1 MYVQLF
7 AALFALNVLAAPQA
21 AGEPSSSP
29 DSDLVTIDG
38 VQVDSAILSSPM
50 LDIFLDEFLLNSTRP
65 QQPERPEQPE
75 QSEQPEQQRVRRQEP
90 PLTTAKDASMMET
103 STTNRKGVFY
113 RGDTRPPSVIFKE
126 GFQPKGTDT
135 VLDHHFRYSGESG
148 FVSVSRSRNVAR
160 GYTTGHFSFSPKG
173 GYVYVIAHNN
183 VPDGHWLPG
192 IYRKDGNVKMKNEF
206 VVKGKI
212 PPSSISHVYIIDDKN
227 PTGRWKRVN
236 NPDYEFRSSSS
247 CFGRRPGVCDPAKR
261 VRNTLSQGAKAGKIG
276 KALRI
281 GKRTGGAVAFTL
293 LAPYAHKLLNMV
305 KEWDHPI
312 GHAVKWIDG
321 AISTVQERIGG
332 PQVPE
337 IDGNELKLGLICS
350 IRGKQ
355 RFKNDVDYAC
365 DRWRGDAPD
374 EQPPPHPGRN
384 MRARSINLV
393 LDTCEKMDESEDSTE
408 LIEDAMED
416 CIDLINMV
424 KGLAFEEEIPF
435 NPNQYSQTTRPVVT
449 SRPLPARMQT
459 TQLN

>member
-7 AALFALNVLAAPQA
+7 AAFFALNVLAAPQA

-65 QQPERPEQPE
+65 QHPEQPE
-75 QSEQPEQQRVRRQEP
+75 PPEPPEQSELPEQQRVRREEP

-160 GYTTGHFSFSPKG
+160 SYTTGHFSFSPKG

-183 VPDGHWLPG
+183 VPDGYWLPG
-192 IYRKDGNVKMKNEF
+192 IYR
-206 VVKGKI
+206 VKG
-212 PPSSISHVYIIDDKN
+212 
-227 PTGRWKRVN
+227 
-236 NPDYEFRSSSS
+236 
-247 CFGRRPGVCDPAKR
+247 
-261 VRNTLSQGAKAGKIG
+261 GKVG
-276 KALRI
+276 KVGKGLRI
-281 GKRTGGAVAFTL
+281 GARTGGAVAFGV

-312 GHAVKWIDG
+312 GHAVSWIDG

-355 RFKNDVDYAC
+355 RFKNSVDYAC

-393 LDTCEKMDESEDSTE
+393 LDTCEKLDNSEDSTE
-408 LIEDAMED
+408 LVEDAMED

-424 KGLAFEEEIPF
+424 EDLA
-435 NPNQYSQTTRPVVT
+435 
-449 SRPLPARMQT
+449 
-459 TQLN
+459 

>member
-21 AGEPSSSP
+21 AGGPSSSP

-65 QQPERPEQPE
+65 QQPERPEQP
-75 QSEQPEQQRVRRQEP
+75 EQPEQQRVRRQEP

-183 VPDGHWLPG
+183 VPDGYWLPG
-192 IYRKDGNVKMKNEF
+192 IYRA
-206 VVKGKI
+206 KG
-212 PPSSISHVYIIDDKN
+212 
-227 PTGRWKRVN
+227 
-236 NPDYEFRSSSS
+236 
-247 CFGRRPGVCDPAKR
+247 
-261 VRNTLSQGAKAGKIG
+261 GKVG
-276 KALRI
+276 KVGKGLRI
-281 GKRTGGAVAFTL
+281 GARTGGAVAFTV
-293 LAPYAHKLLNMV
+293 LAPYAHKFLNMV

-312 GHAVKWIDG
+312 GHAVSWIDG

-332 PQVPE
+332 PRVPE
-337 IDGNELKLGLICS
+337 IDGNEIKLGLVCA
-350 IRGKQ
+350 IRGNQ
-355 RFKNDVDYAC
+355 RFKNNVDYAC

-374 EQPPPHPGRN
+374 EHPPPHPGRN

-424 KGLAFEEEIPF
+424 EGLACK
-435 NPNQYSQTTRPVVT
+435 
-449 SRPLPARMQT
+449 
-459 TQLN
+459 

>member
-7 AALFALNVLAAPQA
+7 AAFFALNVLAAPQA
-21 AGEPSSSP
+21 AGEPPSSP

-65 QQPERPEQPE
+65 QQPEQPEKPEPPEPPE
-75 QSEQPEQQRVRRQEP
+75 QSEPPEQQRVRREEP

-148 FVSVSRSRNVAR
+148 FVSISRSRNVAR
-160 GYTTGHFSFSPKG
+160 SYTTGHFSFSPKG

-183 VPDGHWLPG
+183 VPDGYWLPG

-212 PPSSISHVYIIDDKN
+212 PPSSISHVYIIDDKK

-236 NPDYEFRSSSS
+236 NPDYAFRSSSS
-247 CFGRRPGVCDPAKR
+247 CFGRRRGVCDPAKR
-261 VRNTLSQGAKAGKIG
+261 VRNTLSLGAKGGKVG
-276 KALRI
+276 KVGKGLRI
-281 GKRTGGAVAFTL
+281 GARTGGAVAFTV

-312 GHAVKWIDG
+312 GHAVSWIDG

-355 RFKNDVDYAC
+355 RFKNNVDYAC

-393 LDTCEKMDESEDSTE
+393 LDTCEKMDESEDTTE

-424 KGLAFEEEIPF
+424 EGLACK
-435 NPNQYSQTTRPVVT
+435 
-449 SRPLPARMQT
+449 
-459 TQLN
+459 

>member
-7 AALFALNVLAAPQA
+7 AAFFALNVLAAPQA

-65 QQPERPEQPE
+65 QQPEQPEPPEPPE
-75 QSEQPEQQRVRRQEP
+75 QSELPEQQRVRREEP

-160 GYTTGHFSFSPKG
+160 SYTTGHFSFSPKG

-183 VPDGHWLPG
+183 VPDGYWLPG

-212 PPSSISHVYIIDDKN
+212 PPSSVK
-227 PTGRWKRVN
+227 G
-236 NPDYEFRSSSS
+236 
-247 CFGRRPGVCDPAKR
+247 
-261 VRNTLSQGAKAGKIG
+261 GKVG
-276 KALRI
+276 KVGKGLRI
-281 GKRTGGAVAFTL
+281 GARTGGAVAFTV

-312 GHAVKWIDG
+312 GHAVSWIDG

-355 RFKNDVDYAC
+355 RFKNSVDYAC

-393 LDTCEKMDESEDSTE
+393 LDTCEKLDNSEDSTE
-408 LIEDAMED
+408 LVEDAMED

-424 KGLAFEEEIPF
+424 EGLASEVSGLALTGITEG
-435 NPNQYSQTTRPVVT
+435 RH
-449 SRPLPARMQT
+449 L
-459 TQLN
+459 

>member
-7 AALFALNVLAAPQA
+7 AAFFALNVLAAPQA
-21 AGEPSSSP
+21 AGKPSSSP

-65 QQPERPEQPE
+65 QHPEPPEPPEPPE
-75 QSEQPEQQRVRRQEP
+75 QSELPEQQRVRREEP

-103 STTNRKGVFY
+103 STANRKGVFY

-160 GYTTGHFSFSPKG
+160 SYTTGHFSFSPKG

-183 VPDGHWLPG
+183 VPDGYWLPG
-192 IYRKDGNVKMKNEF
+192 IYR
-206 VVKGKI
+206 VKG
-212 PPSSISHVYIIDDKN
+212 
-227 PTGRWKRVN
+227 
-236 NPDYEFRSSSS
+236 
-247 CFGRRPGVCDPAKR
+247 
-261 VRNTLSQGAKAGKIG
+261 GKVG
-276 KALRI
+276 KVGKGLRI
-281 GKRTGGAVAFTL
+281 GARTGGAVAFGV

-312 GHAVKWIDG
+312 GHAVSWIDG

-355 RFKNDVDYAC
+355 RFKNNVDYAC

-393 LDTCEKMDESEDSTE
+393 LDTCEKLDNSEDSTE
-408 LIEDAMED
+408 LVEDAMED

-424 KGLAFEEEIPF
+424 EGLA
-435 NPNQYSQTTRPVVT
+435 
-449 SRPLPARMQT
+449 
-459 TQLN
+459 

>member
-7 AALFALNVLAAPQA
+7 AAFFALNVLAAPQA
-21 AGEPSSSP
+21 AGEPPSSP

-65 QQPERPEQPE
+65 QQPEQPEKPEPPEPPE
-75 QSEQPEQQRVRRQEP
+75 QSEPPEQQRVRREEP

-148 FVSVSRSRNVAR
+148 FVSISRSRNVAR
-160 GYTTGHFSFSPKG
+160 SYTTGHFSFSPKG

-183 VPDGHWLPG
+183 VPDGYWLPG

-212 PPSSISHVYIIDDKN
+212 PPSS
-227 PTGRWKRVN
+227 
-236 NPDYEFRSSSS
+236 
-247 CFGRRPGVCDPAKR
+247 AK
-261 VRNTLSQGAKAGKIG
+261 GGKVG
-276 KALRI
+276 KVGKGLRI
-281 GKRTGGAVAFTL
+281 GARTGGAVAFTV

-312 GHAVKWIDG
+312 GHAVSWIDG

-355 RFKNDVDYAC
+355 RFKNNVDYAC

-393 LDTCEKMDESEDSTE
+393 LDTCEKMDESEDTTE

-424 KGLAFEEEIPF
+424 EGLAFEP
-435 NPNQYSQTTRPVVT
+435 QGRW
-449 SRPLPARMQT
+449 
-459 TQLN
+459 

>member
-7 AALFALNVLAAPQA
+7 AAFFALNVLAAPQA
-21 AGEPSSSP
+21 AGEPPSSP

-65 QQPERPEQPE
+65 QQPEQPEKPEPPEPPE
-75 QSEQPEQQRVRRQEP
+75 QSEPPEQQRVRREEP

-160 GYTTGHFSFSPKG
+160 SYTTGHFSFSPKG

-183 VPDGHWLPG
+183 VPDGYWLPG
-192 IYRKDGNVKMKNEF
+192 IYRKDGNVKMKN
-206 VVKGKI
+206 
-212 PPSSISHVYIIDDKN
+212 D
-227 PTGRWKRVN
+227 
-236 NPDYEFRSSSS
+236 
-247 CFGRRPGVCDPAKR
+247 
-261 VRNTLSQGAKAGKIG
+261 
-276 KALRI
+276 
-281 GKRTGGAVAFTL
+281 
-293 LAPYAHKLLNMV
+293 
-305 KEWDHPI
+305 
-312 GHAVKWIDG
+312 WIDG

-355 RFKNDVDYAC
+355 RFKNNVDYAC

-393 LDTCEKMDESEDSTE
+393 LDTCEKMDESEDTTE

-424 KGLAFEEEIPF
+424 EGLAFEP
-435 NPNQYSQTTRPVVT
+435 QGRW
-449 SRPLPARMQT
+449 
-459 TQLN
+459 